1 MSLHLKYTNMIY
13 QSKFK
18 GAQIDELLEKV
29 QKGDVSQYP
38 IKEVLDGE
46 VTDDVDKQNQNLN
59 ITYISKGC
67 VKYNDQLF
75 NFDNNVLTGFVD
87 NQIKQYEINS
97 ETGEITEKLNISIET
112 LAGLDAR
119 IKALESN

>member
-1 MSLHLKYTNMIY
+1 MEAHVLHLKYTNMIY

-29 QKGDVSQYP
+29 RDNDVSQYA
-38 IKEVLDGE
+38 LLNGE

-75 NFDNNVLTGFVD
+75 NFDNNILTGFVD
-87 NQIKQYEINS
+87 NQLKQYEINS
-97 ETGEITEKLNISIET
+97 ETGEITEKLSIDIET
-112 LAGLDAR
+112 LAELDAR